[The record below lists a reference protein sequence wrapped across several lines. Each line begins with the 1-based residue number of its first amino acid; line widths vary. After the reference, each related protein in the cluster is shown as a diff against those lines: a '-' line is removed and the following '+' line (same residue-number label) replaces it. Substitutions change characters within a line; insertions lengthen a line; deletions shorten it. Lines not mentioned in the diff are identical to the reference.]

1 MNQRI
6 GLKIKMIDNMIQKK
20 IYQLMTREEYF
31 DLTFMNFW
39 IINYIDEHR
48 AQEIYQKDIEQQL
61 SINRATASK
70 MLATMEKK
78 GLIIREESAQDK
90 RLKRIVLQ
98 PKALTYYENNRGLID
113 HLEEKMIEGISDD
126 DLEAF
131 ERVYQKIRQNLE
143 KE

>member
-20 IYQLMTREEYF
+20 IYQLMSKEEYS

-39 IINYIDEHR
+39 IINFIDEQKNR
-48 AQEIYQKDIEQQL
+48 EVYQKDIEKQL

-78 GLIIREESAQDK
+78 GLIVREESAEDK
-90 RLKRIVLQ
+90 RLKRIVLR
-98 PKALTYYENNRGLID
+98 PKARTYYENNKGFID
-113 HLEEKMIEGISDD
+113 DLEEKMIEGISME

-131 ERVYQKIRQNLE
+131 ERVYKKIRQNLE
-143 KE
+143 E

>member
-20 IYQLMTREEYF
+20 IYQLMSKEEYS

-39 IINYIDEHR
+39 IINFIDE
-48 AQEIYQKDIEQQL
+48 QKNKEIYQKDIEKQL

-78 GLIIREESAQDK
+78 GLIVREESATDK
-90 RLKRIVLQ
+90 RLKKIVLRS
-98 PKALTYYENNRGLID
+98 KARTYYENNKGFID
-113 HLEEKMIEGISDD
+113 DLEEKMIKGISME
-126 DLEAF
+126 DLAAF
-131 ERVYQKIRQNLE
+131 ERVYKKIRQNLE
-143 KE
+143 E